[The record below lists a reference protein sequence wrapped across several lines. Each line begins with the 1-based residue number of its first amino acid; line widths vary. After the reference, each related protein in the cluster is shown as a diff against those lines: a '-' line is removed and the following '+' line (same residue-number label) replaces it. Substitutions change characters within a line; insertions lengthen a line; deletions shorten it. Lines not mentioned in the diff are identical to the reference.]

1 MDFQHLESRREFLKY
16 LSGFTVGMMLPIPV
30 AGRGSVQKDRLGEI
44 LPTRKLGRT
53 NVEVTMLGVGGYHIG
68 WPTEKEAQEVI
79 ETALEG
85 GVRFFD
91 TAESYG
97 PHTSEI
103 RYGKYLTPQYR
114 DIIFLMTKTYTQSA
128 AVARK
133 HLEASLKRL
142 KTDYLDLWQVH
153 SLQSPEDVDTR
164 INNGFLEVMM
174 EAKSS
179 GKLKYIGFTGHAAPY
194 AHVRMMERTTDD
206 PIFETVQMPVNVL
219 DFSYKYSF
227 IQQVLPVA
235 LKRNMGVLAMKTLAD
250 YRFFPVKKHGNRQV
264 WTSDD
269 AVIPDRISIRD
280 ALYFTWSLPVS
291 VLITGAENAGFIR
304 EKVQLAR
311 DFTKLPEKERLRL
324 LDKVA
329 DLAEKG
335 TVEYYKRG

>member
-1 MDFQHLESRREFLKY
+1 MDFQHQESRREFLKY

-30 AGRGSVQKDRLGEI
+30 AGLGSVQKDRLGEI

-53 NVEVTMLGVGGYHIG
+53 NVEVTMLGLGGYHIG
-68 WPTEKEAQEVI
+68 WPAEKEAQEVI

-128 AVARK
+128 AEARK
-133 HLEASLKRL
+133 HLEASLKRM

-153 SLQSPEDVDTR
+153 SLQSPKDVDTR
-164 INNGFLEVMM
+164 ISNGILEVMM
-174 EAKSS
+174 EAQSS
-179 GKLKYIGFTGHAAPY
+179 GKVKHIGFTGHADPD

-206 PIFETVQMPVNVL
+206 PIFEMVQMPVNVL
-219 DFSYKYSF
+219 DFSYRNSF

-235 LKRNMGVLAMKTLAD
+235 LNRNMGVLAMKTLAD
-250 YRFFPVKKHGNRQV
+250 GRFFPVKKHGSRQV
-264 WTSDD
+264 WTTDD
-269 AVIPDRISIRD
+269 AVIPDRISLRE

-291 VLITGAENAGFIR
+291 VLITGAENTGYIL
-304 EKVQLAR
+304 EKIQLPR
-311 DFTKLPEKERLRL
+311 DFAKLPENERLKI

-335 TVEYYKRG
+335 TVEYYKRR